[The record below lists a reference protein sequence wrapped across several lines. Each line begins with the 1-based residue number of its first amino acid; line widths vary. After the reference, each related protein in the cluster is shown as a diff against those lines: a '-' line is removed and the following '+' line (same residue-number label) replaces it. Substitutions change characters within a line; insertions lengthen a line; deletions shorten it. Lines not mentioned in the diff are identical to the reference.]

1 MRGNIWLGKGKA
13 TSMNNR
19 TRLRRGVNGTER
31 GQALVIFAGGMIAFL
46 LVLGLAIDGGNAFL
60 QRRDSQNV
68 SDLASMAGTTA
79 IVTFYVKDGGT
90 AAAAASDGPK
100 VFTAI
105 TNSVAANGC
114 QASGGRPCN
123 WTAQYVSGTLAP
135 LGSVTSGGAIPSG
148 AQGVVVN
155 ATSTPSTYFLG
166 VVGRSTWSIGTTAT
180 AMSASGTKTVEGGQL
195 LPIGVDPPNLNFNI
209 GQIYNITDGDNGP
222 GNFGWL
228 SWTGSNASGTLET
241 SLCTPNNPPMTF
253 PVIIPGEPGKH
264 NKSGVRDCLQGWV
277 GSGATVLLPI
287 WDTCGTDAEA
297 SNGKCNGNPASY
309 HVTGLAAFVLTSF
322 DQPAIDQ
329 ITGKFVGYYTLPSID
344 SNYGPPPCQYG
355 VGGCTSTTAF
365 IGLVR

>member
-1 MRGNIWLGKGKA
+1 MKS
-13 TSMNNR
+13 TS
-19 TRLRRGVNGTER
+19 RLRTGADGSER
-31 GQALVIFAGGMIAFL
+31 GQALAIYAGGMVAFL

-79 IVTFYVKDGGT
+79 IVDFYIKDGGT
-90 AAAAASDGPK
+90 LARAAIDGPK

-123 WTAQYVSGTLAP
+123 WTAQYVNGTVDSNGNLTP
-135 LGSVTSGGAIPSG
+135 LGSVTAGGAIPLG

-166 VVGRSTWSIGTTAT
+166 VVGQSTWNIGTTAT
-180 AMSASGTKTVEGGQL
+180 AISYANTKSVEGGAL
-195 LPIGVDPPNLNFNI
+195 LPIGVDPPADFTT
-209 GQIYNITDGDNGP
+209 GTIYNITDGANGP

-228 SWTGSNASGTLET
+228 SWTGANATGVLET
-241 SLCTPNNPPMTF
+241 SLCTPNNPAMNFVPDGV
-253 PVIIPGEPGKH
+253 VIAGEPGKH
-264 NKSGVRDCLQGWV
+264 NSSGPKNSVVSCLQGWV
-277 GSGATVLLPI
+277 TSTATVLLPI
-287 WDTCGTDAEA
+287 WDSCGSDAKA
-297 SNGKCNGNPASY
+297 SNGKCDGNNANY

-322 DQPAIDQ
+322 TQPAIDQ
-329 ITGKFVGYYTLPSID
+329 IQGRFVGYYGLTSID
-344 SNYGPPPCQYG
+344 PSYGPPPCQYS
-355 VGGCTSTTAF
+355 VGGCTSTTTS